1 MNRLRTTLLPAI
13 WLLLLC
19 GCQWRNNSPAPQVVD
34 PALPMSMSRNEL
46 VEYLNQQTAGLTGWR
61 CMDTHVAA
69 TIPGSPLTQK
79 LRGSLAC
86 QSPGRFRL
94 IADGALMVHADLGT
108 NEEFCWA
115 YVKPG
120 ESAVLTWRHEDA
132 HLLQHLPGCPPRLEP
147 RWLMTVLG
155 IEPLRADDYQLG
167 NAPAGSRE
175 LWLVAIEQASD
186 GSSLRRVIKVD
197 TVQGVARE
205 HALYD
210 ADGQAIVRA
219 MLSRHQSVQGKR
231 LPHEVRL
238 LFPQNETRLTLQFHG
253 IEINTSLSDAMWQPP
268 RARGIEMVD
277 LGTLVR
283 HRLQAEGRGTRPG
296 SPTSPDSEFQPVGST
311 GHVEA
316 RTAGKSGNEFPGLP
330 LHPGSGSGGPT
341 DMIDDLTAIEGPD
354 HYDRGSDIP
363 EFDIP
368 AGTPA
373 PRRRWWPPF
382 GRR

>member
-1 MNRLRTTLLPAI
+1 MNRLRTTLLPAL

-19 GCQWRNNSPAPQVVD
+19 GCQWRNSPPAPQVVD

-46 VEYLNQQTAGLTGWR
+46 VEHLNQQTAGLTGWR

-120 ESAVLTWRHEDA
+120 ESAILTWRHEDA

-155 IEPLRADDYQLG
+155 IEPLRAEEYQLQ
-167 NAPAGSRE
+167 NSPAGSRE

-253 IEINTSLSDAMWQPP
+253 IEINTSLSESMWQPP

-277 LGTLVR
+277 LGTTVR
-283 HRLQAEGRGTRPG
+283 HRLQADGRRDSDDPFAATRPRIQQLG
-296 SPTSPDSEFQPVGST
+296 LERD
-311 GHVEA
+311 VEP
-316 RTAGKSGNEFPGLP
+316 RTVDKSNEFPGLP
-330 LHPGSGSGGPT
+330 LHPP
-341 DMIDDLTAIEGPD
+341 PD
-354 HYDRGSDIP
+354 AGHRSHESDAPFAEESPEAFDRGSDIP